1 MSDDSLFSFIH
12 LRCLSTRENAE
23 TLVTRRLSLDL
34 KNYAEPKHCVRH
46 NKENMVPVT
55 ASTTLRKPRKVSAG
69 VQLSRDERAAKTRE
83 QLMIST
89 ARVVGE
95 FGYRDASI
103 QRITTAAGMAQGT
116 FYLYFASR
124 QALFDELLPH
134 FGLLMLEQTRQRAHG
149 AKGFFEVEE
158 IGVRA
163 VFEYLY
169 DNPWFW
175 RVLNEAEVEAPQ
187 AWARHHSEVIGR
199 YIKFLKRARS
209 EGEISTYA
217 ESELTT
223 LAYFLIAA
231 RDYLY
236 LAHLAK
242 PHRAAGIPESDIKTY
257 MHFLRNGLG
266 SSKGES
272 GNLSS

>member
-1 MSDDSLFSFIH
+1 M
-12 LRCLSTRENAE
+12 AP
-23 TLVTRRLSLDL
+23 
-34 KNYAEPKHCVRH
+34 A
-46 NKENMVPVT
+46 T
-55 ASTTLRKPRKVSAG
+55 ASKVPRKTRSVSAD
-69 VQLSRDERAAKTRE
+69 VQLSRDERTAKTRE
-83 QLMIST
+83 LLMEST
-89 ARVVGE
+89 ARIVGE

-103 QRITTAAGMAQGT
+103 HRITTHAGMAQGT

-124 QALFDELLPH
+124 QALLDELLPH
-134 FGLLMLEQTRQRAHG
+134 FGLHMLEQVRQRAHG

-175 RVLNEAEVEAPQ
+175 RVLNEAEVEAPA
-187 AWARHHSEVIGR
+187 AWARHHSEVTRR
-199 YIKFLKRARS
+199 YTKFLKRAHS

-217 ESELTT
+217 ESELGT
-223 LAYFLIAA
+223 LAYLLVAA

-242 PHRAAGIPESDIKTY
+242 PRRGAGIPEADIKTY

-266 SSKGES
+266 SPKDTA
-272 GNLSS
+272 